1 MMTLPMA
8 MANLAVD
15 ILPGRMEE
23 VGEEPVDALEVDVPA
38 DHHKLTLAWGLIV
51 IMMIRVTIMR
61 MMITISKFMIPQ
73 IDTGLVPDKT
83 NIQDFIEIV

>member
-23 VGEEPVDALEVDVPA
+23 VGEEPVDALKVDVPA
-38 DHHKLTLAWGLIV
+38 DHHKLTLAWCL
-51 IMMIRVTIMR
+51 IMMIWVTIMR